1 MSTLWDK
8 IENSC
13 THHRCE
19 ETVDLLEEALRQQPA
34 NSELHYRLG
43 ICHSGGC
50 RHNSLTNPD
59 VAVEYL
65 RQALSLTASSEDSL
79 FCAGILDALGNSYV
93 CSRQLPKKARLEAA
107 LDCHRAA
114 AALYRS
120 RDMLDDWAREEYNQ
134 GNAWCELPEEDC
146 PDKWHQAILHYE
158 QALQVRTRDKDP
170 MRCAATLQNLGT
182 AYRRLKTGD
191 KATNVM
197 KAAQCYRRA
206 LAICDL
212 ASFPVQHAA
221 LCNNLANAYLS
232 LAMHDEKIRH
242 RCARHALKRLD
253 RALGVRTRAE
263 YPVDYAVTQYNRGQ
277 AFLLLT
283 AQDPQDCFL
292 KAVACFQEAHDC
304 FLLCGQ
310 AKSAKT
316 ARQQVQRVRHLAA
329 SGHTCWSR
337 QDP

>member
-1 MSTLWDK
+1 MLSTLWDK
-8 IENSC
+8 IEKSC

-19 ETVDLLEEALRQQPA
+19 ETVDLLEEALRLQPA

-50 RHNSLTNPD
+50 RHNSVTNPD

-120 RDMLDDWAREEYNQ
+120 RNMLADWAREEYNQ
-134 GNAWCELPEEDC
+134 GNAWCELPEEDY
-146 PDKWHQAILHYE
+146 PDKWQQAILHYE

-191 KATNVM
+191 KAANVM

-206 LAICDL
+206 LAIC
-212 ASFPVQHAA
+212 
-221 LCNNLANAYLS
+221 NLACLPDPACRTVQQSRERLP
-232 LAMHDEKIRH
+232 IP
-242 RCARHALKRLD
+242 CHA
-253 RALGVRTRAE
+253 
-263 YPVDYAVTQYNRGQ
+263 
-277 AFLLLT
+277 
-283 AQDPQDCFL
+283 
-292 KAVACFQEAHDC
+292 
-304 FLLCGQ
+304 
-310 AKSAKT
+310 
-316 ARQQVQRVRHLAA
+316 
-329 SGHTCWSR
+329 
-337 QDP
+337 